1 MTGGRPGE
9 TVSGMSATPTRILIV
24 ANRTA
29 ATQRLLNAVE
39 GRAAEGPCTFTLL
52 VPDVAHVREAD
63 WTLDTAQRL
72 LSKAAGAPVG
82 GLAGGPDPFE
92 AVREAVATGE
102 FDEIVISTLPR
113 GVSKW
118 LRRDLVTRVR
128 GLGLPVTS
136 IIPGDRP
143 GPGMAEDA
151 MGMTGGAYHSASR
164 GSGADDSG

>member
-1 MTGGRPGE
+1 MT
-9 TVSGMSATPTRILIV
+9 TTPVRILIV

-29 ATQRLLNAVE
+29 ATQRLLTAVE
-39 GRAAEGPCTFTLL
+39 HRTTEAPCRFTLL
-52 VPDVAHVREAD
+52 VPDVASAREAD
-63 WTLDTAQRL
+63 WTLETARRL
-72 LSKAAGAPVG
+72 LAKAAGGPVG
-82 GLAGGPDPFE
+82 GLTGGPDPFD

-102 FDEIVISTLPR
+102 FDEIMISTLPP

-151 MGMTGGAYHSASR
+151 MRMTGGAYHSAAR
-164 GSGADDSG
+164 GSGRES

>member
-1 MTGGRPGE
+1 MTD
-9 TVSGMSATPTRILIV
+9 TPARILIV

-39 GRAAEGPCTFTLL
+39 HRAAEGACTFTLL
-52 VPDVAHVREAD
+52 VPDIADKRDAD
-63 WTLDTAQRL
+63 WTLDTGQRL

-92 AVREAVATGE
+92 AVREAVATGD

-143 GPGMAEDA
+143 RPGMAEDA
-151 MGMTGGAYHSASR
+151 MGMTGGAYHAASR
-164 GSGADDSG
+164 GSGRDG